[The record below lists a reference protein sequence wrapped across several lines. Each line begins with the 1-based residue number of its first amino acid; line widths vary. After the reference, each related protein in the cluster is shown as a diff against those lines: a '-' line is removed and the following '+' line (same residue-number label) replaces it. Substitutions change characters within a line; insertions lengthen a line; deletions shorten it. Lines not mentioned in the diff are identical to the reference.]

1 MNAYESTL
9 SAAEWSICKL
19 LSVTFVDH
27 VKYADI
33 PTGPPPPKGASNA
46 TGYDKMPIF
55 LQIYRCKHR
64 ILFPSIQHLA

>member
-33 PTGPPPPKGASNA
+33 PTGPPPLRGRRMQRGMIKCRFFYKYIAV
-46 TGYDKMPIF
+46 
-55 LQIYRCKHR
+55 
-64 ILFPSIQHLA
+64 SIEFSFHPYNI